1 MQKKIHVHEKKSHP
15 ENHIYIDVGILKV
28 SDQKY
33 MYVPV
38 TCNVG

>member
-1 MQKKIHVHEKKSHP
+1 MFKKKLHFP
-15 ENHIYIDVGILKV
+15 ENHIYVDLGILKV

-38 TCNVG
+38 TCNVE